1 MKHIKL
7 FEEFNEGFWDFLKSD
22 VVDFT
27 RPDVDP
33 SEKDKKKNKK
43 GITEGPEKTNQKFI
57 SSERPNVMPAP
68 QGRAYYGEEEEEE
81 EEDNTRKTI
90 RPRSKYHDREGNIR
104 YRPNVK
110 NI

>member
-27 RPDVDP
+27 KPDVDP
-33 SEKDKKKNKK
+33 SKKGKK
-43 GITEGPEKTNQKFI
+43 GIIEGPEKTNQKFI

-68 QGRAYYGEEEEEE
+68 QSRAYYDEEEEEE
-81 EEDNTRKTI
+81 EENTRKTV
-90 RPRSKYHDREGNIR
+90 RPRSRYHDREGNIR

-110 NI
+110 NGY